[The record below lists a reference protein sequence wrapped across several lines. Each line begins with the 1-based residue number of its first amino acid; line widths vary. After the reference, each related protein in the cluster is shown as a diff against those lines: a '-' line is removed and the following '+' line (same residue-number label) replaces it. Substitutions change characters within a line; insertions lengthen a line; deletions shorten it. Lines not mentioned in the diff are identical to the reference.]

1 VLFKWSS
8 IRSLCRIRKLFREI
22 YESLTEDIAAMKEK
36 LPNFVPGL
44 AIIQVGNREDSN
56 VYIKMKINKAK
67 EIGINTNYIKL
78 LNTTTEYELIK
89 LLNTLNDDPN
99 THGIIVQMPL
109 DNVNKINSQLITDSV
124 SPAKDVDG

>member
-1 VLFKWSS
+1 
-8 IRSLCRIRKLFREI
+8 LFREI